1 MKRPVLALALAAI
14 GLAATPAPAAAD
26 LTFFLGV
33 NRTPEAR
40 TTRGFGVGINLLIV
54 GFEFEHASTR
64 EDVEGTVPAPSLTT
78 SMFNALVMT
87 PTSGVQ
93 LYATA
98 GGGFYRER
106 LVDER
111 ETSFGTNIGGGVKM
125 TLVGPLRLR
134 LDYRVFN
141 LRGNA
146 LYKNPHRFYAGA
158 NISF

>member
-1 MKRPVLALALAAI
+1 MRRPILAVAMALTA
-14 GLAATPAPAAAD
+14 LAATPAPAAAD
-26 LTFFLGV
+26 LTFFLGL
-33 NRTPEAR
+33 NPTPATR

-54 GFEFEHASTR
+54 GFEFEYARTA
-64 EDVEGTVPAPSLTT
+64 EDEIDLAPSLTT
-78 SMFNALVMT
+78 GMINGTIMT
-87 PTSGVQ
+87 PTTGVQ

-106 LVDER
+106 LGSVQ
-111 ETSFGTNIGGGVKM
+111 ETHFGTNVGGGVKM

-141 LRGNA
+141 LRGSP
-146 LYKNPHRFYAGA
+146 LHSSPQRVYAGA

>member
-1 MKRPVLALALAAI
+1 MALTA
-14 GLAATPAPAAAD
+14 LAATPAPAAAD
-26 LTFFLGV
+26 LTFFLGL
-33 NRTPEAR
+33 NPTPATR

-54 GFEFEHASTR
+54 GFEFEYARTA
-64 EDVEGTVPAPSLTT
+64 EDEIDLAPSLTT
-78 SMFNALVMT
+78 GMINGTIMT

-106 LVDER
+106 LGTVQ
-111 ETSFGTNIGGGVKM
+111 ETSFGTNVGGGVKM

-141 LRGNA
+141 LRGSP
-146 LYKNPHRFYAGA
+146 LHSSPQRFYAGA